1 MTEADRRPTAA
12 RAEARFIGDVP
23 GSFVLPDRVGAEWET
38 RSFPFRARSV
48 SSGRTVVTAD
58 VPVQRGER
66 VALRFDGVGI
76 RYGTVERPMKSGFVA
91 NLVADI
97 SSQGE
102 VDARIGWLKQKGLG
116 RAENRRRHPR
126 VLPRDPQSF
135 LVLGLDNYVKCRIR
149 DMSRSGVAIESE
161 LQPPIGQLLAVGA
174 VPGRVARHFDGGFG
188 VAFIELQDLEQ
199 LEALL
204 TLRTSREK
212 RLAAERLGFAA

>member
-1 MTEADRRPTAA
+1 MAETDRKSIGPRS
-12 RAEARFIGDVP
+12 EARFIGDVP
-23 GSFVLPDRVGAEWET
+23 GSFVLPDRTGPEWES

-58 VPVQRGER
+58 VQVQRGER
-66 VALRFDGVGI
+66 VAFRFDGVGI

-91 NLVADI
+91 NLEADTT
-97 SSQGE
+97 SAGE

-126 VLPRDPQSF
+126 VLPKDPQSF
-135 LVLGLDNYVKCRIR
+135 LVLGLDSYVKCRIR
-149 DMSRSGVAIESE
+149 DMSRSGVAIESG

-174 VPGRVARHFDGGFG
+174 VPGRVARHFEGGFG
-188 VAFIELQDLEQ
+188 VVFIELQDLEQ